1 MLGHRRPALIF
12 SGSKAVTSQADV
24 IIIGGG
30 HNGLVAAAY
39 LAQAGKSVLVCEAQD
54 RLGGA
59 VASEMIFPG
68 VPARLSRFSYLVSLL
83 PDKIINDLRL
93 PIELRSRSV
102 ASYSPY
108 AADGLLV
115 ERPEGAATEESFRRL
130 TGGDQDHRGWRD
142 FYARWETFAR
152 VLAPTLTGPLPQA
165 AELRCQIEDEWWRA
179 ITMRPIGEL
188 IEASV
193 QHDVVR
199 GTVLTDALIGT
210 ESWAHDD
217 QLRQNRCFLY
227 HLVGGGTG
235 EWKVPV
241 GGMGSVSGSLVQ
253 AAEQSGAT
261 LLTQAAV
268 TGLDGGPHGWRV
280 ELADGR
286 TLSARTVLA
295 NCAQAEVDRLLGRSQ
310 GHPEGNQL
318 KINMV
323 LRRLPRLRSGLDPR
337 IGFAGTLHVNQG
349 YRQLAAAHEAAVA
362 GRLPDLLP
370 CEVYCHTLSDDSIL
384 APRLRADGWQTLTLF
399 GLHTPASLFTPD
411 PVNPDPDGARDRAT
425 AAALAS
431 LQSVLAE
438 PLEDC
443 LARHADGELC
453 LETMTPLDVEAAIGM
468 PGGHIFHG
476 DLSWPWLDDD
486 EAASSPAQ
494 RWGCDT
500 DLPGLL
506 MCGSSSRRGGAVSGL
521 GGHSAAMAVLEADQ
535 R

>member
-1 MLGHRRPALIF
+1 M
-12 SGSKAVTSQADV
+12 TSWADV

-39 LAQAGKSVLVCEAQD
+39 LAQAGKSVVVCEAQD

-83 PDKIINDLRL
+83 PEAIINDLRL

-102 ASYSPY
+102 ASYSPCEG
-108 AADGLLV
+108 DGLLV
-115 ERPEGAATEESFRRL
+115 ERPEGAATAESFRRL
-130 TGGDQDHRGWRD
+130 TGSDQDHRGWRD
-142 FYARWETFAR
+142 FYGRWESFAR
-152 VLAPTLTGPLPQA
+152 VLAPTLTGPLPRA
-165 AELRCQIEDEWWRA
+165 AELRGQVEDEWWRA
-179 ITMRPIGEL
+179 ITVRPIGEL

-199 GTVLTDALIGT
+199 GTVLTDGLIGT
-210 ESWAHDD
+210 ESWAQDD
-217 QLRQNRCFLY
+217 QLRQNRCLLY

-241 GGMGSVSGSLVQ
+241 GGMGSVAASLVQ
-253 AAEQSGAT
+253 AAERCGAT
-261 LLTQAAV
+261 LLTRAAV
-268 TGLDGGPHGWRV
+268 TGLDGDAHGWRV

-286 TLSARTVLA
+286 ILSARSVMA
-295 NCAQAEVDRLLGRSQ
+295 NCEQAEMDRLLGRSQ
-310 GHPEGNQL
+310 DQPEGNQL

-323 LRRLPRLRSGLDPR
+323 LQRLPRLRSGLDPR

-362 GRLPDLLP
+362 GRLPDPLP
-370 CEVYCHTLSDDSIL
+370 CEVYCHTLTDDSIL

-399 GLHTPASLFTPD
+399 GLHTPASLFTRD
-411 PVNPDPDGARDRAT
+411 PAHPDPDGPDPESARDRAT

-431 LQSVLAE
+431 LQSVLVE

-443 LARHADGELC
+443 LARDADGQLC
-453 LETMTPLDVEAAIGM
+453 LETMTPLDVQAAIGM

-476 DLSWPWLDDD
+476 DLSWPWLEDD
-486 EAASSPAQ
+486 EPASSPAQ
-494 RWGCDT
+494 RWGCGT

-506 MCGSSSRRGGAVSGL
+506 ICGSSSRRGGAVSGL
-521 GGHSAAMAVLEADQ
+521 GGHSAAMATLEAD